1 MRWDQKKKMSLLI
14 VSVVREIGGCRLG
27 GREAGVCKSHLGA
40 RTGESVVVTRNMGPL
55 ALESEF

>member
-1 MRWDQKKKMSLLI
+1 MSLLI

-27 GREAGVCKSHLGA
+27 GREAGFVKVTLEPGLGSLWWSQGTWA
-40 RTGESVVVTRNMGPL
+40 LL